1 MNERN
6 RILLRTV
13 PFLAIGLLVFVAYLV
28 LFVNIDEMIQVIRN
42 TDLIIYSSSAVML
55 FIGTIFFTLTWQ
67 YLLFPLSVRISMK
80 KAFAFVLVGVFADLV
95 IPAESVSGEIVRTY
109 LVSNEPD
116 VNPGKVVAS
125 LVGQRIMGT
134 VTTTVT
140 LFISFLGLLAL
151 DFAISGLM
159 LQILAVITILSA
171 FAFVFLMV
179 LCVKEKWTERL
190 VIKLMHFI
198 GKISRGR
205 LKLERF
211 QARIID
217 AMRAFY
223 ESMRVFSSKPKTLVL
238 PAVFNVSSWISSF
251 LVVFLVFI
259 SIGYL
264 EANLTVFLL
273 KIAVVYTL
281 LVAIK
286 SIPLGVPAEVGLP
299 EIIMTTM
306 FTLLGIPPS
315 ISAAATFLTR
325 ILTVWVNLFVGFA
338 AVQWLGVTSLMR
350 SGIFG
355 KAKNQI

>member
-1 MNERN
+1 MKERN
-6 RILLRTV
+6 IILLRTV
-13 PFLAIGLLVFVAYLV
+13 PFLAIGLLIFVAYLV
-28 LFVNIDEMIQVIRN
+28 LFVNIDEMVHVIRN
-42 TDLIIYSSSAVML
+42 TDVVIYLSSAVML

-67 YLLFPLSVRISMK
+67 YLLFPLSVKIPMK
-80 KAFAFVLVGVFADLV
+80 KAFVFVLVGVFADLI
-95 IPAESVSGEIVRTY
+95 IPAESVSGEIVKTY
-109 LVSNEPD
+109 LVSNESD

-134 VTTTVT
+134 ITTTVI
-140 LFISFLGLLAL
+140 LFIGFLGLLAL
-151 DFAISGLM
+151 NFAISGLM
-159 LQILAVITILSA
+159 LQILTVITILSA
-171 FAFVFLMV
+171 FAFVFLVV
-179 LCVKEKWTERL
+179 LCVKEKWTEGL
-190 VIKLMHFI
+190 VIRLMHFI

-205 LKLERF
+205 FKLERF
-211 QARIID
+211 QARVID

-223 ESMRVFSSKPKTLVL
+223 ESMRVFSSKPKRLVL

-264 EANLTVFLL
+264 ETNLTVFLL
-273 KIAVVYTL
+273 KIVVVYTL

-299 EIIMTTM
+299 EIVMTTM

-338 AVQWLGVTSLMR
+338 AVQWLGATSLMR
-350 SGIFG
+350 SGVFG
-355 KAKNQI
+355 KAKNQV

>member
-1 MNERN
+1 
-6 RILLRTV
+6 
-13 PFLAIGLLVFVAYLV
+13 
-28 LFVNIDEMIQVIRN
+28 
-42 TDLIIYSSSAVML
+42 
-55 FIGTIFFTLTWQ
+55 
-67 YLLFPLSVRISMK
+67 MK
-80 KAFAFVLVGVFADLV
+80 KAFVFVLVGVFADLI
-95 IPAESVSGEIVRTY
+95 IPAESVSGEIVKTY
-109 LVSNEPD
+109 LVSSESD

-134 VTTTVT
+134 ITTTVI
-140 LFISFLGLLAL
+140 LFIGFLGLLAL
-151 DFAISGLM
+151 NFAISGLM
-159 LQILAVITILSA
+159 LQILTVITILSA
-171 FAFVFLMV
+171 FAFVFLVV
-179 LCVKEKWTERL
+179 LCVKEKWTEGL
-190 VIKLMHFI
+190 VIRLMHFI

-205 LKLERF
+205 FKLERF
-211 QARIID
+211 QARVID

-223 ESMRVFSSKPKTLVL
+223 ESMRVFSSKPKRLVL

-264 EANLTVFLL
+264 ETNLTVFLL
-273 KIAVVYTL
+273 KIVVVYTL

-299 EIIMTTM
+299 EIVMTTM

-338 AVQWLGVTSLMR
+338 AVQWLGATSLMR
-350 SGIFG
+350 SGVFG
-355 KAKNQI
+355 KAKNQV

>member
-1 MNERN
+1 MKERN
-6 RILLRTV
+6 TILLRTV
-13 PFLAIGLLVFVAYLV
+13 PFLAIGLLIFVAYLV
-28 LFVNIDEMIQVIRN
+28 LFVNIDEMVHVIRN
-42 TDLIIYSSSAVML
+42 TDVIIYLSSAVML

-67 YLLFPLSVRISMK
+67 YLLFPLSVKIPMK
-80 KAFAFVLVGVFADLV
+80 KAFVFVLVGVFADLI
-95 IPAESVSGEIVRTY
+95 IPAESVSGEIVKTY
-109 LVSNEPD
+109 LVSNELD

-134 VTTTVT
+134 VTTTVI
-140 LFISFLGLLAL
+140 LFIGFLGLLAL
-151 DFAISGLM
+151 NFAISELM
-159 LQILAVITILSA
+159 LQILTVITILSA
-171 FAFVFLMV
+171 FAFVFLVV
-179 LCVKEKWTERL
+179 LCVKEKWTEGL
-190 VIKLMHFI
+190 VIRLMHFI

-205 LKLERF
+205 FKLERF
-211 QARIID
+211 QARIVD

-223 ESMRVFSSKPKTLVL
+223 ESMRVFSSKPKRLVL

-251 LVVFLVFI
+251 LVVFLVFV

-264 EANLTVFLL
+264 ETNLTVFLL
-273 KIAVVYTL
+273 KIVVVYTL

-299 EIIMTTM
+299 EIVMTTM

-338 AVQWLGVTSLMR
+338 AVQWLGATSLMR
-350 SGIFG
+350 SGVFG
-355 KAKNQI
+355 KAKNQV